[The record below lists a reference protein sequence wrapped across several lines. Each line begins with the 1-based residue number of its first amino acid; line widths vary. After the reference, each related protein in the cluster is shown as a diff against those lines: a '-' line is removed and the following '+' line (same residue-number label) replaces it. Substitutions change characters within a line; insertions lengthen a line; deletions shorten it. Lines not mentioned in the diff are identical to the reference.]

1 LIESEVISG
10 AKPSRM
16 LGRFRIGAP
25 TVRAWTVTI
34 REEVRLE
41 GMVDNN
47 LLLESVNNIRVF
59 LSSVFRTDHFLDG
72 RRRSMGYPDL
82 LPFTL

>member
-34 REEVRLE
+34 REEVLIKLKLYTFSLKIAC
-41 GMVDNN
+41 GV
-47 LLLESVNNIRVF
+47 LGG
-59 LSSVFRTDHFLDG
+59 G
-72 RRRSMGYPDL
+72 RCAISCGVRGRYQQGWP
-82 LPFTL
+82 